1 MTNRIIDI
9 RIWDKK
15 QKKYWYNVLSEMG
28 ENQLYDD
35 FDEEISM
42 WWIGFLME
50 TGKTHRGRFS
60 FEQYVGKYNG
70 KKVYVNDIVI
80 LNGTTEIGE
89 TKIKGVVRWSDER
102 KRFSVFSKQNE
113 YQEEQEYRLYKN
125 DKLKIIGNI
134 HEVRDV

>member
-1 MTNRIIDI
+1 M
-9 RIWDKK
+9 
-15 QKKYWYNVLSEMG
+15 
-28 ENQLYDD
+28 
-35 FDEEISM
+35 
-42 WWIGFLME
+42 
-50 TGKTHRGRFS
+50 
-60 FEQYVGKYNG
+60 
-70 KKVYVNDIVI
+70 
-80 LNGTTEIGE
+80 NGTTEIGE

>member
-15 QKKYWYNVLSEMG
+15 QKNIGIMCYRKW

-70 KKVYVNDIVI
+70 KKGIC
-80 LNGTTEIGE
+80 
-89 TKIKGVVRWSDER
+89 K
-102 KRFSVFSKQNE
+102 
-113 YQEEQEYRLYKN
+113 
-125 DKLKIIGNI
+125 
-134 HEVRDV
+134 